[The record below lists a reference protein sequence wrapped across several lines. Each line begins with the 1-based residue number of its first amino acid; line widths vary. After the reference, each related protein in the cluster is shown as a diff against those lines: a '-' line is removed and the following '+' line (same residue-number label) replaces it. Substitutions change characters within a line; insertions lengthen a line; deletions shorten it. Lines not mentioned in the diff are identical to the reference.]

1 MQDLQESLDHL
12 DVNARRE
19 DKTMDKNCVHTR
31 DTGTNNDIMRLKK
44 IVLVL
49 HLPALIFSED
59 IVLVT
64 LTLYVDSSIPQR
76 KKIGFMKREK

>member
-31 DTGTNNDIMRLKK
+31 DTGSNNDIMGLK

-49 HLPALIFSED
+49 RLSALIFSED

-76 KKIGFMKREK
+76 EKIGFMKREK

>member
-19 DKTMDKNCVHTR
+19 DKTMDKNCVRTR
-31 DTGTNNDIMRLKK
+31 DTVSKNDIMRLKK

-64 LTLYVDSSIPQR
+64 LTL
-76 KKIGFMKREK
+76 

>member
-1 MQDLQESLDHL
+1 
-12 DVNARRE
+12 
-19 DKTMDKNCVHTR
+19 
-31 DTGTNNDIMRLKK
+31 MRLKK

>member
-31 DTGTNNDIMRLKK
+31 DTVTNNDIMGLKK

-49 HLPALIFSED
+49 RLPALIFSED

-76 KKIGFMKREK
+76 EKIGFMKRDK

>member
-31 DTGTNNDIMRLKK
+31 DTVTNNDIMRLKK

-49 HLPALIFSED
+49 HLPAL
-59 IVLVT
+59 VT

-76 KKIGFMKREK
+76 EKIGFMKREK